1 MNQLPPIEAPFGSW
15 ASSITADRIVSG
27 SIRLVQPSLSQGCC
41 YWIESRPQENGR
53 SVLVCLDPNG
63 QTIDL
68 TPAPFNAR
76 STVHEYGGGAYLAS
90 AGNCWFVN
98 FDDQRIYATG
108 IGSAPRAITAAGE
121 KRYADLCHDAT
132 RNRLIAVCE
141 DHSGTGEAVN
151 SLVSVDLRDG
161 TTRDI
166 VSGCDFY
173 SSPRLSPD
181 GRKLAWLCWNHP
193 HLPWDQTELWVAK
206 LDEHGQ
212 VRHPRQIGGDK
223 PAALLQPEWRESD
236 LYFVSDAGNWWNL
249 YRWDGEQVRQ
259 LTDEHAELGQPHWM
273 FAMRSYGLC
282 QLPLVVGSFVADG
295 RSRLYRISLEDGSA
309 QPVLFPYSHIEQIH
323 VERDRALLLA
333 GAPDRPMAVIDF
345 DLRNDTWRVL
355 REAESLELDAS
366 MLAVPQAIEYPTSDG
381 ESAHA
386 LYYPATNAGY
396 RGSGSEKEPL
406 LVKCH
411 GGPTAASSPALDL
424 RTQYWTSRGI
434 GVLDVNYRG
443 STGYGREYRH
453 SLYGRWGKADV
464 DDAVFGARH
473 LADEGIADNDRMM
486 IRGGSAGGYTVLC
499 ALTFHD
505 AFRAGA
511 SYYGIGDLES
521 MFAHTHKFESHYD
534 HQLLGLNG
542 NREQIF
548 EERSPSRHAEKIS
561 CPVIFFQGLEDK
573 VVPPGQSEHMVE
585 ILRKRGIPVAYLAFA
600 GEAHG
605 FRQAEN
611 IRRALEAE
619 LAFYA
624 RILRFEPY
632 GDLASIQIE
641 NLD

>member
-173 SSPRLSPD
+173 SSPRLSSD

-193 HLPWDQTELWVAK
+193 HLPWDQTELWVAE

-259 LTDEHAELGQPHWM
+259 LTDEHA
-273 FAMRSYGLC
+273 
-282 QLPLVVGSFVADG
+282 
-295 RSRLYRISLEDGSA
+295 
-309 QPVLFPYSHIEQIH
+309 
-323 VERDRALLLA
+323 
-333 GAPDRPMAVIDF
+333 
-345 DLRNDTWRVL
+345 
-355 REAESLELDAS
+355 
-366 MLAVPQAIEYPTSDG
+366 
-381 ESAHA
+381 
-386 LYYPATNAGY
+386 
-396 RGSGSEKEPL
+396 
-406 LVKCH
+406 
-411 GGPTAASSPALDL
+411 
-424 RTQYWTSRGI
+424 
-434 GVLDVNYRG
+434 
-443 STGYGREYRH
+443 
-453 SLYGRWGKADV
+453 
-464 DDAVFGARH
+464 
-473 LADEGIADNDRMM
+473 
-486 IRGGSAGGYTVLC
+486 
-499 ALTFHD
+499 
-505 AFRAGA
+505 
-511 SYYGIGDLES
+511 
-521 MFAHTHKFESHYD
+521 
-534 HQLLGLNG
+534 
-542 NREQIF
+542 
-548 EERSPSRHAEKIS
+548 
-561 CPVIFFQGLEDK
+561 
-573 VVPPGQSEHMVE
+573 
-585 ILRKRGIPVAYLAFA
+585 
-600 GEAHG
+600 
-605 FRQAEN
+605 
-611 IRRALEAE
+611 
-619 LAFYA
+619 
-624 RILRFEPY
+624 
-632 GDLASIQIE
+632 
-641 NLD
+641 